1 MVKTHILG
9 QELIGKRI
17 ESMNKIKIITTK
29 DCEACSILV
38 QNAREA
44 VATTSKNVELIVKD
58 KDDVNPKWLKANR
71 IREYPTILIMDDD
84 AILSR
89 KTGCYPAIVL
99 LRWIDIHFKLKK

>member
-17 ESMNKIKIITTK
+17 EPMNKIKIITIK
-29 DCEACSILV
+29 DCEACNILV

-44 VATTSKNVELIVKD
+44 VASTRKNVELIVKD

-71 IREYPTILIMDDD
+71 IREYPAILVIEDDV
-84 AILSR
+84 ILSR
-89 KTGCYPAIVL
+89 KIGCYPTIVL